1 MAAIDELADVRER
14 RDAELQE
21 LVYVA
26 SHDLTEPL
34 RMVTSYLELLR
45 RHSEDVL
52 DERARQFL
60 FFAEDGAARM
70 RALIDDLLVYSRVGG
85 SQLVCR
91 PTAVADVLEGV
102 LRDLGAAIADAG
114 AEVRVDGELPV
125 LLVDRVQ
132 LGQVLQNL
140 LANAVK
146 FHAPGHAPQIVISAA
161 EEPGEA
167 GWWRLTVADDGIGIA
182 ARSAD
187 RIFRV
192 FQRLHSA
199 EEYPGTGI
207 GLAIC
212 RRVVEQHDGRL
223 WVESEL
229 GQGSAFHLTL
239 PAGDPE

>member
-1 MAAIDELADVRER
+1 MHAVDELENVRER
-14 RDAELQE
+14 HEAELQE

-34 RMVTSYLELLR
+34 RMVTSYLDLLR
-45 RHSEDVL
+45 RHSEGVL
-52 DERARQFL
+52 DERARQYL

-85 SQLVCR
+85 AEPERR
-91 PTAVADVLEGV
+91 PVAVAEVLDGV

-114 AEVRVDGELPV
+114 AEVRVEGELPV
-125 LLVDRVQ
+125 VLVDRVQ

-140 LANAVK
+140 LSNAVK
-146 FHAPGHAPQIVISAA
+146 FHAPGRAPKVAISAA
-161 EEPGEA
+161 PEPEQP
-167 GWWRLTVADDGIGIA
+167 GWWRLTVADDGIGIS
-182 ARSAD
+182 ARNAD

-192 FQRLHSA
+192 FQRLHTS

-212 RRVVEQHDGRL
+212 RRVVERHGGQL

-229 GQGSAFHLTL
+229 GRGSAFHVTL
-239 PAGDPE
+239 PDGGAA